1 MLKSKIHHL
10 ENSKENLHI
19 KNFIMLKTYLLM
31 IIKNIISN
39 ITKVF
44 TKEINL
50 LRILVSVTKY
60 QYHSSYDDQLAI
72 SLLDKQK

>member
-1 MLKSKIHHL
+1 
-10 ENSKENLHI
+10 
-19 KNFIMLKTYLLM
+19 MLKTYLLM
-31 IIKNIISN
+31 ITKNIISN